1 MSVMFSAPFGHK
13 KTALRLQSGA
23 FILWWFATFPDLD
36 IHAERYK
43 NIGNMFYFDGIT
55 AEFADKIIVI
65 AVVIIFVHLDFS
77 APDRHFAEPIPN
89 AHENIHP
96 PVAARTAF

>member
-1 MSVMFSAPFGHK
+1 MGSAPFGYK

-36 IHAERYK
+36 IHPERHK
-43 NIGNMFYFDGIT
+43 NIGDMFNTDGIT

-65 AVVIIFVHLDFS
+65 AVVIVFVHLDFS
-77 APDRHFAEPIPN
+77 APDRHLTEPIPN

-96 PVAARTAF
+96 PVAVRTAF